1 MRGTEGTL
9 TMDTYTEAETIR
21 NAAKDA
27 ISEGTSD
34 MEMKSFLPWYSILES
49 DQIKSFNLVLSLCSE
64 QEADLLLT
72 GRFIFSIVQDSY
84 LRTSLITGV
93 NNDTDRCNIQKPL
106 TLAASFGSVAIF
118 RKLGSIIQE
127 DQLISA
133 DNNDNNAVHVLILA
147 LNEGRKLRKFDKMNS
162 YFIIYNILMRNVSPP
177 GREKLL
183 MQSNKEGLKPIEL
196 AAFYGQ
202 IDMFMTIFSENG
214 IYRFPQTKHG
224 MMTCVLY
231 DITDYEAWKPKGSRV
246 LMSPLRLFQSSDSKD
261 QLTYNSILKPVVISW
276 FKVKFCMNLPIIFL
290 KFLFRLVLWL
300 SISFVALSFEEPSDS
315 KEGGPTD
322 RCNGTMEKIHVNK
335 FVWFNFSASI
345 FCIIWELCILGWA
358 VFQICQR
365 AYSVRTLFLP
375 ELMSDIIF
383 QRVLFWA
390 IALYAIIGTIS
401 GTVGYSGITDNLV
414 MFHNIIV
421 AMCIFWTIYILQI
434 LPGLGIY
441 VTCII
446 EMMIVTASFM
456 PLFLL
461 FFMSFSLNFR
471 VTSLTIHYC
480 SDYFSDILN
489 SVYSTFR
496 IMLNLLDPYDFVT
509 DSPYPMYFLH
519 TLFVLVVPILLL
531 NFLIGLMSNAVNVL
545 MSSADIRILQKRT
558 QIALMAENE
567 TSFLL
572 RRLFAWRASYFFVC
586 QNDRVYLRCLE
597 VGSFSKEHT

>member
-1 MRGTEGTL
+1 MALKVLSE
-9 TMDTYTEAETIR
+9 MDTYTEAETIR

-27 ISEGTSD
+27 ICKGTSD
-34 MEMKSFLPWYSILES
+34 MEMASFHPWYSILES
-49 DQIKSFNLVLSLCSE
+49 DHIKSFNLVLSLCSE

-72 GRFIFSIVQDSY
+72 GRFVYSIIQGSY
-84 LRTSLITGV
+84 LSTSLITGV
-93 NNDTDRCNIQKPL
+93 NKDTDRCNIQKPL
-106 TLAASFGSVAIF
+106 ILAASFGSVAIF

-127 DQLISA
+127 DQLTSA

-147 LNEGRKLRKFDKMNS
+147 LNEGQKLRKFDKMNS
-162 YFIIYNILMRNVSPP
+162 YFIIYHILMKSVSPP

-183 MQSNKEGLKPIEL
+183 VQCNKEGFKPIEL

-202 IDMFMTIFSENG
+202 TDMFMTIFSEND
-214 IYRFPQTKHG
+214 IYRLPQNKHG

-231 DITDYEAWKPKGSRV
+231 DVTDYEAWKPNGSRA
-246 LMSPLRLFQSSDSKD
+246 LMSPLRLFQSNNSKD
-261 QLTYNSILKPVVISW
+261 QLKSNTILEPVLISW
-276 FKVKFCMNLPIIFL
+276 FRVKFCMNLPIIFL
-290 KFLFRLVLWL
+290 KFLFRLALWL
-300 SISFVALSFEEPSDS
+300 SISFAALDFEEPSDP

-322 RCNGTMEKIHVNK
+322 RCNGTMEKLRANK
-335 FVWFNFSASI
+335 LVWFNFSASI
-345 FCIIWELCILGWA
+345 FCIIWELCIFGWA
-358 VFQICQR
+358 VFKMFQR
-365 AYSVRTLFLP
+365 AYSVKALFLP
-375 ELMSDIIF
+375 ELMPDIIF
-383 QRVLFWA
+383 QRVLFWV
-390 IALYAIIGTIS
+390 IALYLIIGTIS
-401 GTVGYSGITDNLV
+401 GTVGYSGITDKLV
-414 MFHNIIV
+414 MFHSIIG
-421 AMCIFWTIYILQI
+421 ATCIFWTIYILQI

-441 VTCII
+441 VICVI
-446 EMMIVTASFM
+446 EMMIVMASFL

-461 FFMSFSLNFR
+461 FFTSFSFNFR

-509 DSPYPMYFLH
+509 ESPYPIYFLH
-519 TLFVLVVPILLL
+519 TIFVMVVPILLM

-572 RRLFAWRASYFFVC
+572 RPLFAWRASHFFLC
-586 QNDRVYLRCLE
+586 QNDRVYLRSFE
-597 VGSFSKEHT
+597 VGSFSKHNI